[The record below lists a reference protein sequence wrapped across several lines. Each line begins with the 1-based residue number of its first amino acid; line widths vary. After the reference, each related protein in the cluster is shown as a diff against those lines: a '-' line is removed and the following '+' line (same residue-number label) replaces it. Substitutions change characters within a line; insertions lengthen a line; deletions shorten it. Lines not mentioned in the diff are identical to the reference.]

1 MFITENY
8 NRITEEFKQLKE
20 LEPFNFMQDLVRN
33 ERSANKVIALAESIL
48 RQVNYEQFRK
58 YGSPLERDISKVIV
72 DLKKIRTENSA
83 IIQER
88 MEAKAKREQREV
100 TAESGNPE
108 IEYPQNTKT
117 TDYTDAPEEVA

>member
-100 TAESGNPE
+100 TAESGSPE